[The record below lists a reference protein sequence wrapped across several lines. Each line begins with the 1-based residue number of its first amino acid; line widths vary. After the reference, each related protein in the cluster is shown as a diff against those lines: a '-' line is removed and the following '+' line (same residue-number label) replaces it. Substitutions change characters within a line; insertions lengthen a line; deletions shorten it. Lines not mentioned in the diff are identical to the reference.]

1 MIIWRC
7 LYHLA
12 FCFNIWQLQ
21 SSFISFLD
29 ERLDWLYQ
37 KLLSLNKSFR
47 KLFNWTKK
55 NCYQLKL
62 MKMNRTVYECNDN
75 MCEFSFKKKFQ
86 FYIYIESFHP
96 ITLYLTYF
104 CQDPIS
110 EFRAAYTRF
119 FWYTKHS
126 SMLNLRITCLWVKHM
141 KCRIRCDF
149 CYDLEGHVYRAQIS
163 LGSPWP
169 ARIVISMREWEVC
182 KMFESKYKQTL

>member
-62 MKMNRTVYECNDN
+62 MKMNRIVYECKDN

-86 FYIYIESFHP
+86 FCIYISIQLHCISHIFAKIQFQNLELH
-96 ITLYLTYF
+96 TLVFLVHEAQF
-104 CQDPIS
+104 NVKF
-110 EFRAAYTRF
+110 EN
-119 FWYTKHS
+119 HM
-126 SMLNLRITCLWVKHM
+126 SM
-141 KCRIRCDF
+141 
-149 CYDLEGHVYRAQIS
+149 G
-163 LGSPWP
+163 
-169 ARIVISMREWEVC
+169 
-182 KMFESKYKQTL
+182 

>member
-62 MKMNRTVYECNDN
+62 MKMTRIVYECKDN
-75 MCEFSFKKKFQ
+75 MCKFSFKKKFQ
-86 FYIYIESFHP
+86 FYIYRKFPSDYILSHIFLPRSNNRIKGCIH
-96 ITLYLTYF
+96 LV
-104 CQDPIS
+104 
-110 EFRAAYTRF
+110 F
-119 FWYTKHS
+119 FLVHEAQFNVKFENHM
-126 SMLNLRITCLWVKHM
+126 SM
-141 KCRIRCDF
+141 
-149 CYDLEGHVYRAQIS
+149 G
-163 LGSPWP
+163 
-169 ARIVISMREWEVC
+169 
-182 KMFESKYKQTL
+182 